1 MFSSRFN
8 IGVILILAFLTIQFN
23 SLHLHAHTSVPHKHI
38 ISADSANHSFTEIC
52 TICDFQYAPVLLAP
66 TFKTQTLTSNLVL
79 GWGNY
84 FVQEGQI
91 SLSKP
96 NNKAPPIYSWFRQ
109 SPPSGHS
116 KIQESWTKNTLP
128 YYGFS
133 FYIAQLRLLKR
144 NRATLY
150 WISP

>member
-38 ISADSANHSFTEIC
+38 ISADSANHSFEEIC

-66 TFKTQTLTSNLVL
+66 IFKTQILTSNLVL

-91 SLSKP
+91 SLTKP
-96 NNKAPPIYSWFRQ
+96 NNKAPPF
-109 SPPSGHS
+109 
-116 KIQESWTKNTLP
+116 
-128 YYGFS
+128 
-133 FYIAQLRLLKR
+133 
-144 NRATLY
+144 
-150 WISP
+150 IS